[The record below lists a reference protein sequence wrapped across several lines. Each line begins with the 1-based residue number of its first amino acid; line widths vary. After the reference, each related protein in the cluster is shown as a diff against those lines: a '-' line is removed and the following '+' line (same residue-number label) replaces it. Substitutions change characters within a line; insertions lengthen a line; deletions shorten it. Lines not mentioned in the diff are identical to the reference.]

1 MPARTIR
8 FHVPEN
14 APRTDDEIQDEF
26 DDLVVRAC
34 EGDRHALTALAIAY
48 SDMLLKEAR
57 AEMGRFK
64 QDAGDVLADFYLAV
78 MEGEALFDPDK
89 ERAGV
94 WMRRIVRELAR
105 RYRAARARDWGIE
118 P

>member
-1 MPARTIR
+1 MRKLRALWLR
-8 FHVPEN
+8 VLGKQQ
-14 APRTDDEIQDEF
+14 IQDEF
-26 DDLVVRAC
+26 DDLVTRAC
-34 EGDRHALTALAIAY
+34 DGDRHALAAIAIAF
-48 SDMLLKEAR
+48 SARLLKEAR
-57 AEMGRFK
+57 QELGHFK

-78 MEGEALFDPDK
+78 MEGEALFDPAK